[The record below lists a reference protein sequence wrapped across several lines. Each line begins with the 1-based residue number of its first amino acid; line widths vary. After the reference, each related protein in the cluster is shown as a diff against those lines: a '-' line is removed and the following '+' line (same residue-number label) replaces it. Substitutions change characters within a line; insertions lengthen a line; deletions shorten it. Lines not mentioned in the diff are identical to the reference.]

1 MAMISLIE
9 LRATYLNLQLAW
21 PDKWPGLP
29 IIFDQCVNQLG
40 WELSAM
46 SALPQTFSLYHCS
59 KELAEFIE
67 ENGISQF
74 DKNQEPA
81 YHSRLHIADT
91 IVGLTALL
99 LAQRSANDL
108 DVPTQSHLE
117 MLAMTAMLGH
127 DLMHDGSINTYPEE
141 LETKSIHH
149 LRPFLTEQHVPGQ
162 DIKLIEKIILMT
174 DPAKVSLHHR
184 SIKNIFF
191 DIQFANCLGVLL
203 QEADI
208 LASCFED
215 IGRVRTLLLAKEW
228 SHRFPNESIRLTTP
242 HGRLNFLK
250 TNAQFSSPASHILG
264 IPEMVIE
271 QIQSIQNFLIKPL
284 CPSP

>member
-9 LRATYLNLQLAW
+9 LRETYLNLQLAW

-67 ENGISQF
+67 ENGKSQF

-141 LETKSIHH
+141 LETKSTHH

-174 DPAKVSLHHR
+174 DPAKVALHHT

-191 DIQFANCLGVLL
+191 DIQVADCLGVLL

-215 IGRVRTLLLAKEW
+215 IGRVRTLFLAKEW
-228 SHRFPNESIRLTTP
+228 SHRFLSKSKLLITRQ
-242 HGRLNFLK
+242 GRLNFLE
-250 TNAQFSSPASHILG
+250 TNARFSSPASHILG
-264 IPEMVIE
+264 IPEMVTT
-271 QIQSIQNFLIKPL
+271 QIQSIHSSLFKRNLV
-284 CPSP
+284 

>member
-1 MAMISLIE
+1 MSMISLIQ
-9 LRATYLNLQLAW
+9 LRETYLNLQLAW

-40 WELSAM
+40 WAHSSM

-59 KELAEFIE
+59 KKVAEFIE
-67 ENGISQF
+67 ENGKSRY
-74 DKNQEPA
+74 DKNEEPA

-91 IVGLTALL
+91 LVGLTALL

-108 DVPTQSHLE
+108 DMPTQSHLE

-141 LETKSIHH
+141 LETNSIHY
-149 LRPFLTEQHVPGQ
+149 LIPFLNEQNVPAQ
-162 DIKLIEKIILMT
+162 DIKLIENLILMT
-174 DPAKVSLHHR
+174 DPAKVPLHHR

-191 DIQFANCLGVLL
+191 DINVADCLGVLL

-228 SHRFPNESIRLTTP
+228 SHQFASESIRLTTP

-250 TNAQFSSPASHILG
+250 TNAQFSSPASDILG
-264 IPEMVIE
+264 IPEIVRT
-271 QIQSIQNFLIKPL
+271 QIQSLQISLSKPVFL
-284 CPSP
+284 ST

>member
-9 LRATYLNLQLAW
+9 LRATYLNLQRAW

-29 IIFDQCVNQLG
+29 VVFDQCMNQLG
-40 WELSAM
+40 WKQSLT

-67 ENGISQF
+67 ENGKSQS
-74 DKNQEPA
+74 DKSQEPA

-99 LAQRSANDL
+99 LAQRSANNL
-108 DVPTQSHLE
+108 DIPTQSHLE

-149 LRPFLTEQHVPGQ
+149 LKPFLTEQRVHGQ
-162 DIKLIEKIILMT
+162 DIKLIEKIILLT
-174 DPAKVSLHHR
+174 DPAKVLLHHR

-191 DIQFANCLGVLL
+191 DIQVTDCLGVLL

-215 IGRVRTLLLAKEW
+215 VGKVRTLLLAKEW
-228 SHRFPNESIRLTTP
+228 SHRFPSDSTRLTTP
-242 HGRLNFLK
+242 DGRLSFLK

-264 IPEMVIE
+264 IPELVRE
-271 QIQSIQNFLIKPL
+271 QIQSVQNFLSKP
-284 CPSP
+284 

>member
-9 LRATYLNLQLAW
+9 LRETYLNLQLAW

-67 ENGISQF
+67 ENWKSQF

-141 LETKSIHH
+141 LETKSTHH

-174 DPAKVSLHHR
+174 DPAKVALHHT

-191 DIQFANCLGVLL
+191 DIQVADCLGILL

-215 IGRVRTLLLAKEW
+215 IGRVRTLFLAKEW
-228 SHRFPNESIRLTTP
+228 SHRFLSKSKLLITRQ
-242 HGRLNFLK
+242 GRLNFLE
-250 TNAQFSSPASHILG
+250 TNARFSSPASHILG
-264 IPEMVIE
+264 IPEMVTT
-271 QIQSIQNFLIKPL
+271 QIQSIHSSLVKRNLV
-284 CPSP
+284 

>member
-9 LRATYLNLQLAW
+9 LRATYLNLQRAW

-29 IIFDQCVNQLG
+29 VVFDQCMNQLG
-40 WELSAM
+40 WEQSLT

-67 ENGISQF
+67 ENGKSQF

-81 YHSRLHIADT
+81 YHSRLHIADA

-108 DVPTQSHLE
+108 DMPTQSHLE
-117 MLAMTAMLGH
+117 MLVMTAMLGH

-149 LRPFLTEQHVPGQ
+149 LRPFLTEQHVPVQ
-162 DIKLIEKIILMT
+162 DIKLIEKLILMT

-191 DIQFANCLGVLL
+191 DIQVADCLGVLL

-215 IGRVRTLLLAKEW
+215 IGRARTLLLAKEW
-228 SHRFPNESIRLTTP
+228 SHRFPSKANHLQTQQ
-242 HGRLNFLK
+242 GRLNFLK
-250 TNAQFSSPASHILG
+250 INAQFSSPASHILG
-264 IPEMVIE
+264 IPEIVRA
-271 QIQSIQNFLIKPL
+271 QIQFIQNSL
-284 CPSP
+284 SSTSS

>member
-9 LRATYLNLQLAW
+9 LRETYLNLQLAW

-67 ENGISQF
+67 ENGKSQF

-141 LETKSIHH
+141 LETKSIHY
-149 LRPFLTEQHVPGQ
+149 LRPFLTEQHVPEQ

-174 DPAKVSLHHR
+174 DPAKVSLHHT

-191 DIQFANCLGVLL
+191 DIQVADCLGILL

-215 IGRVRTLLLAKEW
+215 IGRVRTSFLAKEW
-228 SHRFPNESIRLTTP
+228 SHRFPSKSKLLITRQ
-242 HGRLNFLK
+242 GRLNFLE
-250 TNAQFSSPASHILG
+250 TNARFSSPASHILG
-264 IPEMVIE
+264 IPEMVTT
-271 QIQSIQNFLIKPL
+271 QIQSIHSSLVKRNLV
-284 CPSP
+284 

>member
-9 LRATYLNLQLAW
+9 LRATYLNLQRAW

-29 IIFDQCVNQLG
+29 VVFDQCMNQLG
-40 WELSAM
+40 WEQSLT

-67 ENGISQF
+67 ENGKSQF

-99 LAQRSANDL
+99 LAQRSANNL
-108 DVPTQSHLE
+108 DIPTQSHLE

-141 LETKSIHH
+141 LESKSIHQ
-149 LRPFLTEQHVPGQ
+149 LRPFLTGQRVNGQ
-162 DIKLIEKIILMT
+162 DIKLIEKIILLT
-174 DPAKVSLHHR
+174 DPAKVLLHHR

-191 DIQFANCLGVLL
+191 DFQVADCLGVLL

-215 IGRVRTLLLAKEW
+215 VGKVRALLLAKEW
-228 SHRFPNESIRLTTP
+228 SHRFPSESTRLTTSD
-242 HGRLNFLK
+242 GRLSFLK

-264 IPEMVIE
+264 IQELVRE
-271 QIQSIQNFLIKPL
+271 QIQSIQNFLSKP
-284 CPSP
+284 

>member
-9 LRATYLNLQLAW
+9 LRETYLNLQLAW

-40 WELSAM
+40 WEYSSR

-67 ENGISQF
+67 ENGKSQF

-141 LETKSIHH
+141 LETKSIHY

-174 DPAKVSLHHR
+174 DPAKVALHHT

-191 DIQFANCLGVLL
+191 DIQVADCLGILL

-215 IGRVRTLLLAKEW
+215 IGRVRTSFLAKEW
-228 SHRFPNESIRLTTP
+228 SHRFPSKSKLLITRQ
-242 HGRLNFLK
+242 GRLNFLE
-250 TNAQFSSPASHILG
+250 TNARFSSPASHILG
-264 IPEMVIE
+264 VPEMVTT
-271 QIQSIQNFLIKPL
+271 QIQSIHSSLIKRNL
-284 CPSP
+284 V

>member
-9 LRATYLNLQLAW
+9 LRATYLNLQRAW

-29 IIFDQCVNQLG
+29 VVFDQCMNQLG
-40 WELSAM
+40 WKQSLT

-67 ENGISQF
+67 ENGKSQS
-74 DKNQEPA
+74 DKSQEPA

-99 LAQRSANDL
+99 LAQRSANNL
-108 DVPTQSHLE
+108 DIPTQSQLE

-149 LRPFLTEQHVPGQ
+149 LKPFLPEQRVHGQ
-162 DIKLIEKIILMT
+162 DIKLIEKIILLT
-174 DPAKVSLHHR
+174 DPAKVLLHHR

-191 DIQFANCLGVLL
+191 DIQVADCLGVLL

-215 IGRVRTLLLAKEW
+215 VGKVRTLLLAKEW
-228 SHRFPNESIRLTTP
+228 SHRFPSDSTRLTTP
-242 HGRLNFLK
+242 DGRLSFLK

-264 IPEMVIE
+264 IPELVRE
-271 QIQSIQNFLIKPL
+271 QIQSVQNFLSKP
-284 CPSP
+284 

>member
-9 LRATYLNLQLAW
+9 LRETYLNLQLAW

-67 ENGISQF
+67 ENGKSQF

-141 LETKSIHH
+141 LETKSTHH

-174 DPAKVSLHHR
+174 DPAKVALHHT

-191 DIQFANCLGVLL
+191 DIQVADCLGILL

-215 IGRVRTLLLAKEW
+215 IGRVRTSFLAKEW
-228 SHRFPNESIRLTTP
+228 SHRFPSKSKLLITRQ
-242 HGRLNFLK
+242 GRLNFLE
-250 TNAQFSSPASHILG
+250 TNARFSSPASHILG
-264 IPEMVIE
+264 IPEMVTT
-271 QIQSIQNFLIKPL
+271 QIQSIHSSLVKRNLV
-284 CPSP
+284 

>member
-1 MAMISLIE
+1 MISLIE
-9 LRATYLNLQLAW
+9 LRETYLNLQLAW

-67 ENGISQF
+67 ENGKSQF

-141 LETKSIHH
+141 LETKSTHH

-174 DPAKVSLHHR
+174 DPAKVALHHT

-191 DIQFANCLGVLL
+191 DIQVADCLGILL

-215 IGRVRTLLLAKEW
+215 IGRVRTSFLAKEW
-228 SHRFPNESIRLTTP
+228 SHRFLSKSKLLITRQ
-242 HGRLNFLK
+242 GRLNFLE
-250 TNAQFSSPASHILG
+250 TNARFSSPASHILG
-264 IPEMVIE
+264 IPEMVTT
-271 QIQSIQNFLIKPL
+271 QIQSIHSSLFKRNLV
-284 CPSP
+284 

>member
-9 LRATYLNLQLAW
+9 LRETYLNLQLAW

-67 ENGISQF
+67 ENGKSQF

-141 LETKSIHH
+141 LETKSIHY

-174 DPAKVSLHHR
+174 DPAKVALHHT

-191 DIQFANCLGVLL
+191 DIQVADCLGILL

-215 IGRVRTLLLAKEW
+215 IGRVRTSFLAKEW
-228 SHRFPNESIRLTTP
+228 SHRFPSKSKLLITRQ
-242 HGRLNFLK
+242 GRLNFLE
-250 TNAQFSSPASHILG
+250 TNARFSSPASHILG
-264 IPEMVIE
+264 TPEIVTT
-271 QIQSIQNFLIKPL
+271 QIQSIHSSLIKRNL
-284 CPSP
+284 V

>member
-1 MAMISLIE
+1 MISLIQ

-67 ENGISQF
+67 ENGKSQF

-141 LETKSIHH
+141 LETKSIHY

-174 DPAKVSLHHR
+174 DPAKVSLHHT

-191 DIQFANCLGVLL
+191 DIQVADCLGILL

-215 IGRVRTLLLAKEW
+215 IGRVRTSFLAKEW
-228 SHRFPNESIRLTTP
+228 SHRFPSKSKLLITRQ
-242 HGRLNFLK
+242 GRLNFLE
-250 TNAQFSSPASHILG
+250 TNARFSSPASHILG
-264 IPEMVIE
+264 IPEMVTT
-271 QIQSIQNFLIKPL
+271 QIQSIHSSLVKRNLV
-284 CPSP
+284 

>member
-9 LRATYLNLQLAW
+9 LRETYLNLQLAW

-29 IIFDQCVNQLG
+29 IIFDQCMNQLA
-40 WELSAM
+40 WEQSLT

-67 ENGISQF
+67 ENGKSQF

-141 LETKSIHH
+141 LETKSTHH
-149 LRPFLTEQHVPGQ
+149 LRPFLTEQHVPEQ

-174 DPAKVSLHHR
+174 DPAKVALHHT

-191 DIQFANCLGVLL
+191 DIQVADCLGILL

-215 IGRVRTLLLAKEW
+215 IGRVRTSFLAKEW
-228 SHRFPNESIRLTTP
+228 SHRFLSKSKLLITRQ
-242 HGRLNFLK
+242 GRLNFLE
-250 TNAQFSSPASHILG
+250 TNARFSSPASHILG
-264 IPEMVIE
+264 IPEMVTT
-271 QIQSIQNFLIKPL
+271 QIQSIHSSLVKRNLV
-284 CPSP
+284 

>member
-9 LRATYLNLQLAW
+9 LRETYLNLQLAW

-67 ENGISQF
+67 ENGKSQF

-141 LETKSIHH
+141 LETKSTHH

-174 DPAKVSLHHR
+174 DPAKVALHHT

-191 DIQFANCLGVLL
+191 DIQVADCLGILL

-215 IGRVRTLLLAKEW
+215 IGRVRTSFLAKEW
-228 SHRFPNESIRLTTP
+228 SHRFPSKSKLLITRQ
-242 HGRLNFLK
+242 GRLNFLE
-250 TNAQFSSPASHILG
+250 TNARFSSPASHILG
-264 IPEMVIE
+264 IPEMVTT
-271 QIQSIQNFLIKPL
+271 QIQSIHSSLFKRNLV
-284 CPSP
+284 

>member
-9 LRATYLNLQLAW
+9 LRETYLNLQLAW

-67 ENGISQF
+67 ENGKSQF

-141 LETKSIHH
+141 LETKSTHH

-174 DPAKVSLHHR
+174 DPAKVALHHT

-191 DIQFANCLGVLL
+191 DIQVADCLGILL

-215 IGRVRTLLLAKEW
+215 IGRVRTSFLAKEW
-228 SHRFPNESIRLTTP
+228 SHRFLSKSKLLITRQ
-242 HGRLNFLK
+242 GRLNFLE
-250 TNAQFSSPASHILG
+250 TNARFSSPASHILG
-264 IPEMVIE
+264 IPEMVTT
-271 QIQSIQNFLIKPL
+271 QIQSIHSSLFKRNLV
-284 CPSP
+284 

>member
-9 LRATYLNLQLAW
+9 LRETYLNLQLAW

-67 ENGISQF
+67 ENGKSQF

-141 LETKSIHH
+141 LETKSIHY
-149 LRPFLTEQHVPGQ
+149 LRPFLTEQHVPEQ

-174 DPAKVSLHHR
+174 DPAKVSLHHT

-191 DIQFANCLGVLL
+191 DIQVADCLGILL
-203 QEADI
+203 QDPDI

-215 IGRVRTLLLAKEW
+215 IGRVRTSFLAKEW
-228 SHRFPNESIRLTTP
+228 SHRFPSKSKLLITRQ
-242 HGRLNFLK
+242 GRLNFLE
-250 TNAQFSSPASHILG
+250 TNARFSSPASHILG
-264 IPEMVIE
+264 IPEMVTT
-271 QIQSIQNFLIKPL
+271 QIQSIHSSLIKRNL
-284 CPSP
+284 V

>member
-9 LRATYLNLQLAW
+9 LRETYLNLQLAW

-40 WELSAM
+40 WEYSSR

-67 ENGISQF
+67 ENGKSRL

-141 LETKSIHH
+141 LETKSIHY

-174 DPAKVSLHHR
+174 DPAKVALHHT

-191 DIQFANCLGVLL
+191 DIQVADCLGILL

-215 IGRVRTLLLAKEW
+215 IGRVRTSFLAKEW
-228 SHRFPNESIRLTTP
+228 SHRFPSKSKLLITRQ
-242 HGRLNFLK
+242 GRLNFLE
-250 TNAQFSSPASHILG
+250 TNARFSSPASHILG
-264 IPEMVIE
+264 VPEMVTT
-271 QIQSIQNFLIKPL
+271 QIQSIHSSLIKRNL
-284 CPSP
+284 V

>member
-9 LRATYLNLQLAW
+9 LRETYLNLQLAW
-21 PDKWPGLP
+21 PNKWPGLP
-29 IIFDQCVNQLG
+29 IIFDQCLNQLA
-40 WELSAM
+40 WEQSLT

-67 ENGISQF
+67 ENGKSQL

-141 LETKSIHH
+141 LETKSIHY

-174 DPAKVSLHHR
+174 DPAKVALHHT

-191 DIQFANCLGVLL
+191 DIQVADCLGILL

-215 IGRVRTLLLAKEW
+215 IGRVRTSFLAKEW
-228 SHRFPNESIRLTTP
+228 SHRFPSKSKLLITRQ
-242 HGRLNFLK
+242 GRLNFLE
-250 TNAQFSSPASHILG
+250 TNARFSSPASHILG
-264 IPEMVIE
+264 VPEMVTT
-271 QIQSIQNFLIKPL
+271 QIQSIHSSLVKRNLV
-284 CPSP
+284 

>member
-1 MAMISLIE
+1 MSMISLIQ

-40 WELSAM
+40 WAHSSM

-67 ENGISQF
+67 ENGKSQF

-141 LETKSIHH
+141 LETKSIHY
-149 LRPFLTEQHVPGQ
+149 LRPFLTEQHVPEQ

-174 DPAKVSLHHR
+174 DPAKVSLHHT

-191 DIQFANCLGVLL
+191 DIQVADCLGILL

-215 IGRVRTLLLAKEW
+215 IGRVRTSFLAKEW
-228 SHRFPNESIRLTTP
+228 SHRFPSKSKLLITRQ
-242 HGRLNFLK
+242 GRLNFLE
-250 TNAQFSSPASHILG
+250 TNARFSSPASHILG
-264 IPEMVIE
+264 IPEMVTT
-271 QIQSIQNFLIKPL
+271 QIQSIHSSLVKRNLV
-284 CPSP
+284 

>member
-1 MAMISLIE
+1 MISLIE
-9 LRATYLNLQLAW
+9 LRATYLNLQRAW

-29 IIFDQCVNQLG
+29 VVFDQCMNQLG
-40 WELSAM
+40 WPFFSM
-46 SALPQTFSLYHCS
+46 SALPQTFSLYQCS

-67 ENGISQF
+67 ENGKSQF

-108 DVPTQSHLE
+108 DMQTQSHLE
-117 MLAMTAMLGH
+117 MLVMTAMLGH

-141 LETKSIHH
+141 LETKSIHY
-149 LRPFLTEQHVPGQ
+149 LRPFLTEQHVPVQ
-162 DIKLIEKIILMT
+162 DIKLIEKLILMT

-191 DIQFANCLGVLL
+191 HIQVADCLGVLL

-228 SHRFPNESIRLTTP
+228 SHRFPSKANHLQTQQ
-242 HGRLNFLK
+242 GRLNFLK
-250 TNAQFSSPASHILG
+250 INAQFSSPASHILG
-264 IPEMVIE
+264 IPEIVRA
-271 QIQSIQNFLIKPL
+271 QIQFIQNSL
-284 CPSP
+284 SSTSS

>member
-9 LRATYLNLQLAW
+9 LRETYLNLQLAW

-67 ENGISQF
+67 ENGKSQF

-141 LETKSIHH
+141 LETKSTHH

-174 DPAKVSLHHR
+174 DPAKVALHHT

-191 DIQFANCLGVLL
+191 DIQVADCLGVLL

-215 IGRVRTLLLAKEW
+215 IGRVRTSFLAKEW
-228 SHRFPNESIRLTTP
+228 SHRFLSKSKLLITRQ
-242 HGRLNFLK
+242 GRLNFLE
-250 TNAQFSSPASHILG
+250 TNARFSSPASHILG
-264 IPEMVIE
+264 IPEMVTT
-271 QIQSIQNFLIKPL
+271 QIQSIHSSLFKRNLV
-284 CPSP
+284 

>member
-1 MAMISLIE
+1 MISLIE
-9 LRATYLNLQLAW
+9 LRETYLNLQLAW

-67 ENGISQF
+67 ENGKSQF

-141 LETKSIHH
+141 LETKSTHH

-174 DPAKVSLHHR
+174 DPAKVALHHT

-191 DIQFANCLGVLL
+191 DIQVADCLGILL

-215 IGRVRTLLLAKEW
+215 IGRVRTSFLAKEW
-228 SHRFPNESIRLTTP
+228 SHRFPSKSKLLITRQ
-242 HGRLNFLK
+242 GRLNFLE
-250 TNAQFSSPASHILG
+250 TNARFSSPASHILG
-264 IPEMVIE
+264 TPEIVTT
-271 QIQSIQNFLIKPL
+271 QIQSIHSSLIKRNL
-284 CPSP
+284 V

>member
-1 MAMISLIE
+1 M
-9 LRATYLNLQLAW
+9 NQLAW
-21 PDKWPGLP
+21 EQSLT
-29 IIFDQCVNQLG
+29 
-40 WELSAM
+40 
-46 SALPQTFSLYHCS
+46 SALPKTFSLYHCS

-67 ENGISQF
+67 DNGKSQF
-74 DKNQEPA
+74 DKNEEPA

-108 DVPTQSHLE
+108 DMPTQSHLE

-149 LRPFLTEQHVPGQ
+149 LRPFLTEQHVHGQ

-191 DIQFANCLGVLL
+191 DIQVANCLGVLL

-284 CPSP
+284 CPLP

>member
-9 LRATYLNLQLAW
+9 LRETYLNLQLAW

-40 WELSAM
+40 WEYSSR

-67 ENGISQF
+67 ENGKSQF

-141 LETKSIHH
+141 LETKSIHY
-149 LRPFLTEQHVPGQ
+149 LRPFLTEQHLPVQ

-174 DPAKVSLHHR
+174 DPAKVALHHT

-191 DIQFANCLGVLL
+191 DIQVADCLGILL

-215 IGRVRTLLLAKEW
+215 IGRVRTSFLAKEW
-228 SHRFPNESIRLTTP
+228 SHRFPSKSKLLITRQ
-242 HGRLNFLK
+242 GRLNFLE
-250 TNAQFSSPASHILG
+250 TNARFSSPASHILG
-264 IPEMVIE
+264 VPEMVTT
-271 QIQSIQNFLIKPL
+271 QIQSIHSSLIKRNL
-284 CPSP
+284 V

>member
-9 LRATYLNLQLAW
+9 LRATYLNLQRAW

-29 IIFDQCVNQLG
+29 VVFDQCMNQLG
-40 WELSAM
+40 WEQSLT

-67 ENGISQF
+67 ENGKSQF

-108 DVPTQSHLE
+108 DMQTQSHLE

-141 LETKSIHH
+141 LESKSIHQ
-149 LRPFLTEQHVPGQ
+149 LRPFLTEQRVNGQ
-162 DIKLIEKIILMT
+162 DIRLIEKLILMT

-191 DIQFANCLGVLL
+191 DIQVADCLGVLL

-215 IGRVRTLLLAKEW
+215 VGKVRTLLLAKEW
-228 SHRFPNESIRLTTP
+228 SHRFPSDSTRLTTP
-242 HGRLNFLK
+242 DGRLSFLK

-264 IPEMVIE
+264 IPELVRE
-271 QIQSIQNFLIKPL
+271 QIQSVQNFLSKP
-284 CPSP
+284 

>member
-1 MAMISLIE
+1 MISLIE
-9 LRATYLNLQLAW
+9 LRATYLNLQRAW

-29 IIFDQCVNQLG
+29 VVFDQCMNQLG
-40 WELSAM
+40 WEQSLT

-67 ENGISQF
+67 ENGKSQF

-108 DVPTQSHLE
+108 DMQTQSHLE
-117 MLAMTAMLGH
+117 MLVMTAMLGH

-141 LETKSIHH
+141 LESKSIHF
-149 LRPFLTEQHVPGQ
+149 LRPFLTEQHVPVQ
-162 DIKLIEKIILMT
+162 DIKLIENIILLT
-174 DPAKVSLHHR
+174 DPAKVLLHHR

-191 DIQFANCLGVLL
+191 DIQVADCLGVLL

-228 SHRFPNESIRLTTP
+228 SHRFPIESIRLTTP
-242 HGRLNFLK
+242 DGRLSFLK
-250 TNAQFSSPASHILG
+250 TNAQFSSPVSHILG
-264 IPEMVIE
+264 IPELVRE
-271 QIQSIQNFLIKPL
+271 QIQSIQNFLSKP
-284 CPSP
+284 

>member
-9 LRATYLNLQLAW
+9 LRATYLNLQRAW

-29 IIFDQCVNQLG
+29 VVFDQCMNQLG
-40 WELSAM
+40 WEQSLT
-46 SALPQTFSLYHCS
+46 SALPQTFSLYYCS

-67 ENGISQF
+67 ENGKSQF

-108 DVPTQSHLE
+108 DMQTQSHLE

-141 LETKSIHH
+141 LESKSIHQ
-149 LRPFLTEQHVPGQ
+149 LRPFLTEQRVNGQ
-162 DIKLIEKIILMT
+162 DIRLIEKLILMT
-174 DPAKVSLHHR
+174 DPAKVLLHHR

-191 DIQFANCLGVLL
+191 DIQVADCLGVLL

-228 SHRFPNESIRLTTP
+228 SHRFPIESIRLTTP
-242 HGRLNFLK
+242 DGRLSFLK
-250 TNAQFSSPASHILG
+250 TKAQFSSPVSHILG
-264 IPEMVIE
+264 IPELVRE
-271 QIQSIQNFLIKPL
+271 QIQSIQNFLSKP
-284 CPSP
+284 

>member
-1 MAMISLIE
+1 MSMISLIE
-9 LRATYLNLQLAW
+9 LRATYLNLQRAW

-29 IIFDQCVNQLG
+29 VVFDQCMNQLG
-40 WELSAM
+40 WEQSLT

-67 ENGISQF
+67 DNGRSQF

-108 DVPTQSHLE
+108 DMQTQSHLE

-141 LETKSIHH
+141 LESKSIHH
-149 LRPFLTEQHVPGQ
+149 LRPFLTKQRVHGQ
-162 DIKLIEKIILMT
+162 DIKLIEKLILLT
-174 DPAKVSLHHR
+174 DPAKVSLHQR
-184 SIKNIFF
+184 TIKNIFF
-191 DIQFANCLGVLL
+191 DIQVADCLGVLL

-215 IGRVRTLLLAKEW
+215 VGKLRTLLLAKEW
-228 SHRFPNESIRLTTP
+228 SHRFPIESTRLTTL
-242 HGRLNFLK
+242 HGRLSFLK
-250 TNAQFSSPASHILG
+250 TNVQFSSPASHILG
-264 IPEMVIE
+264 IPELVRE
-271 QIQSIQNFLIKPL
+271 QIQSIQNFLSKP
-284 CPSP
+284 

>member
-1 MAMISLIE
+1 
-9 LRATYLNLQLAW
+9 
-21 PDKWPGLP
+21 
-29 IIFDQCVNQLG
+29 
-40 WELSAM
+40 M

-67 ENGISQF
+67 ANGKSQF

-81 YHSRLHIADT
+81 YHSRLHIADA

-141 LETKSIHH
+141 LETKSIHY

-174 DPAKVSLHHR
+174 DPAKVSLHHT

-191 DIQFANCLGVLL
+191 DIQVADCLGVLL

-215 IGRVRTLLLAKEW
+215 IGRVRTSFLAKEW
-228 SHRFPNESIRLTTP
+228 SHRFPSKSKLLITRQ
-242 HGRLNFLK
+242 GRLNFLE
-250 TNAQFSSPASHILG
+250 TNARFSSPASHILG
-264 IPEMVIE
+264 IPEMVTT
-271 QIQSIQNFLIKPL
+271 QIQSIHSSLVKRNLV
-284 CPSP
+284 

>member
-9 LRATYLNLQLAW
+9 LRATYLNLQRAW

-29 IIFDQCVNQLG
+29 VVFDQCMNQLG
-40 WELSAM
+40 WEQSLTI
-46 SALPQTFSLYHCS
+46 ALPQTFSLYQCS
-59 KELAEFIE
+59 KELAKFIE
-67 ENGISQF
+67 ENGKSQF

-81 YHSRLHIADT
+81 YHSRLHIADA

-108 DVPTQSHLE
+108 DMPTQSHLE

-141 LETKSIHH
+141 LETKSIHF
-149 LRPFLTEQHVPGQ
+149 LRPFLTEQHVPVQ
-162 DIKLIEKIILMT
+162 DIKLIEKLILMT

-191 DIQFANCLGVLL
+191 DIQVADCLGVLL

-228 SHRFPNESIRLTTP
+228 SHRFPSKANHLQTQQ
-242 HGRLNFLK
+242 GRLNFLK
-250 TNAQFSSPASHILG
+250 INAQFSSPASRILG
-264 IPEMVIE
+264 IPEIVRA
-271 QIQSIQNFLIKPL
+271 QIQFIQNSL
-284 CPSP
+284 SSTSS

>member
-9 LRATYLNLQLAW
+9 LRATYLNLQRAW

-29 IIFDQCVNQLG
+29 VVFDQCMNQLG
-40 WELSAM
+40 WEQSLT

-67 ENGISQF
+67 ENGKSQF

-108 DVPTQSHLE
+108 DMQTQSHLE
-117 MLAMTAMLGH
+117 MLVMTAMLGH

-141 LETKSIHH
+141 LESKSIHF
-149 LRPFLTEQHVPGQ
+149 LRPFLTEQHVPVQ
-162 DIKLIEKIILMT
+162 DIKLIDNIILLT
-174 DPAKVSLHHR
+174 DPAKVLLHHR

-191 DIQFANCLGVLL
+191 DIQVADCLGVLL

-215 IGRVRTLLLAKEW
+215 VGKVRTLLLAKEW
-228 SHRFPNESIRLTTP
+228 SHRFPIESTRLTTP
-242 HGRLNFLK
+242 DGRLSFLK

-264 IPEMVIE
+264 IPELVRE
-271 QIQSIQNFLIKPL
+271 QIQSIQNFLSKP
-284 CPSP
+284 

>member
-1 MAMISLIE
+1 MISLIE
-9 LRATYLNLQLAW
+9 LRATYLNLQRAW

-29 IIFDQCVNQLG
+29 VVFDQCMNQLG
-40 WELSAM
+40 WEQSLT

-67 ENGISQF
+67 ENGKSQF

-141 LETKSIHH
+141 LETKSIHY

-174 DPAKVSLHHR
+174 DPAKVSLHHT

-191 DIQFANCLGVLL
+191 DIQVADCLGILL

-215 IGRVRTLLLAKEW
+215 IGRVRTSFLAKEW
-228 SHRFPNESIRLTTP
+228 SHRFPSKSKLLITRQ
-242 HGRLNFLK
+242 GRLNFLE
-250 TNAQFSSPASHILG
+250 TNARFSSPASHILG
-264 IPEMVIE
+264 IPEMVTT
-271 QIQSIQNFLIKPL
+271 QIQSIHSSLVKRNLV
-284 CPSP
+284 

>member
-9 LRATYLNLQLAW
+9 LRETYLNLQLAW

-40 WELSAM
+40 WEYSSR

-67 ENGISQF
+67 ENGKSQF

-141 LETKSIHH
+141 LETKSIHY

-174 DPAKVSLHHR
+174 DPAKVSLHHT

-191 DIQFANCLGVLL
+191 DIQVADCLGILL

-215 IGRVRTLLLAKEW
+215 IGRVRTSFLAKEW
-228 SHRFPNESIRLTTP
+228 SHRFPSKSKLLITRQ
-242 HGRLNFLK
+242 GRLNFLE
-250 TNAQFSSPASHILG
+250 TNARFSSPASHILG
-264 IPEMVIE
+264 IPEMITT
-271 QIQSIQNFLIKPL
+271 QIQSIHSSLFKRNLV
-284 CPSP
+284 

>member
-9 LRATYLNLQLAW
+9 LRETYLNLQLAW

-67 ENGISQF
+67 ENGKSQF

-141 LETKSIHH
+141 LETKSTHH

-162 DIKLIEKIILMT
+162 DIKLIEKFILMT
-174 DPAKVSLHHR
+174 DPAKVSFHHT

-191 DIQFANCLGVLL
+191 DIQVADCLGILL

-215 IGRVRTLLLAKEW
+215 IGRVRTSFLAKEW
-228 SHRFPNESIRLTTP
+228 SHRFPSKSKLLITRQ
-242 HGRLNFLK
+242 GRLNFLE
-250 TNAQFSSPASHILG
+250 TNARFSSPASHILG
-264 IPEMVIE
+264 IPEMVTT
-271 QIQSIQNFLIKPL
+271 QIQSIHSSLVKRNLV
-284 CPSP
+284 

>member
-9 LRATYLNLQLAW
+9 LRATYLNLQRAW

-29 IIFDQCVNQLG
+29 VVFDQCMNQLG
-40 WELSAM
+40 WKQSLT

-67 ENGISQF
+67 ENGKSQS
-74 DKNQEPA
+74 DKSQEPA

-108 DVPTQSHLE
+108 DMQTQSHLE

-141 LETKSIHH
+141 LESKSIHQ
-149 LRPFLTEQHVPGQ
+149 LRPFLTEQRVNGQ
-162 DIKLIEKIILMT
+162 DIRLIEKLILMT

-191 DIQFANCLGVLL
+191 DIQVADCLGVLL

-228 SHRFPNESIRLTTP
+228 SHRFPIESIRLTTP
-242 HGRLNFLK
+242 DGRLSFLK

-264 IPEMVIE
+264 IPELVRE
-271 QIQSIQNFLIKPL
+271 QIQSVQNFLSKP
-284 CPSP
+284 

>member
-9 LRATYLNLQLAW
+9 LRATYLNLQRAL

-29 IIFDQCVNQLG
+29 VVFDQCMNQLG
-40 WELSAM
+40 WEQSLT

-67 ENGISQF
+67 ENGKSQF

-108 DVPTQSHLE
+108 DMQTQSHLE
-117 MLAMTAMLGH
+117 MLAMTSMLGH

-141 LETKSIHH
+141 LESKSIHQ
-149 LRPFLTEQHVPGQ
+149 LRPFLTEQRVNGQ
-162 DIKLIEKIILMT
+162 DIRLIEKLILMT

-184 SIKNIFF
+184 SIKNIF
-191 DIQFANCLGVLL
+191 
-203 QEADI
+203 
-208 LASCFED
+208 STS
-215 IGRVRTLLLAKEW
+215 R
-228 SHRFPNESIRLTTP
+228 S
-242 HGRLNFLK
+242 
-250 TNAQFSSPASHILG
+250 
-264 IPEMVIE
+264 
-271 QIQSIQNFLIKPL
+271 QIV
-284 CPSP
+284 